1 MKKKV
6 DKKWIFLICNPI
18 ICQAILEFKT
28 VSLTAVGAALPVESY
43 YLGGLIMLELSEP
56 VIGSW
61 QKKLHTWYKSNLVS
75 SFTLHFK
82 ERENILFRDKE
93 TVGIVYVYIYVY
105 CLETLIYMT
114 VWMYNSRAS

>member
-28 VSLTAVGAALPVESY
+28 VSLTAVGEALPVESY